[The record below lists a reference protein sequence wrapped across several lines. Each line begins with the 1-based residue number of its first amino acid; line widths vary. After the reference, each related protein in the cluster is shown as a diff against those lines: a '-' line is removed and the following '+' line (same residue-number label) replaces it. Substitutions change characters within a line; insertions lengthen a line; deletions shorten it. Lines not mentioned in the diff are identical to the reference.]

1 MKARL
6 VGNSTTLTIPKKFN
20 VANGTEFEA
29 EQLDDGSI
37 LFKLKHR
44 NPFEGDCFNDQ
55 LEQSDITL
63 DMEDVD
69 SEWD

>member
-44 NPFEGDCFNDQ
+44 NPFEGDWFNDQ